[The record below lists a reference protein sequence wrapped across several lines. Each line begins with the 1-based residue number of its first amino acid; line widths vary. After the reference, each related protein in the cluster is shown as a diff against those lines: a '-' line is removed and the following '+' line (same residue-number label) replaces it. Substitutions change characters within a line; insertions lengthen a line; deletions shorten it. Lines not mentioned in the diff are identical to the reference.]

1 MNIIELNLK
10 KIMPKQ
16 NQITKLDIA
25 RWIAIF
31 PLTIIAILLY
41 IKIIIDSLYRFLPLF
56 FDIGVTNFILN
67 VFNALLIPIIITAS
81 AYWLSPKFKF
91 KSTFVIVIIFI
102 CLHGLRYVDSTY
114 GRENFISFMPLYA
127 LSYLLS
133 LFVAYKI
140 EKK

>member
-1 MNIIELNLK
+1 MA
-10 KIMPKQ
+10 KIKSK
-16 NQITKLDIA
+16 ITKLDIA
-25 RWIAIF
+25 RWISIL
-31 PLTIIAILLY
+31 PLTIFAILLY
-41 IKIIIDSLYRFLPLF
+41 IKIILDSLYRFLPSF
-56 FDIGVTNFILN
+56 FDIKVTNFILN

-81 AYWLSPKFKF
+81 AYWVSPKFKF

-133 LFVAYKI
+133 LFIAYKI

>member
-31 PLTIIAILLY
+31 PLTIIAILAY

-56 FDIGVTNFILN
+56 FDIEVTNFILN

-81 AYWLSPKFKF
+81 AYWVSPKFKF

-133 LFVAYKI
+133 LFVAYRLERK
-140 EKK
+140 